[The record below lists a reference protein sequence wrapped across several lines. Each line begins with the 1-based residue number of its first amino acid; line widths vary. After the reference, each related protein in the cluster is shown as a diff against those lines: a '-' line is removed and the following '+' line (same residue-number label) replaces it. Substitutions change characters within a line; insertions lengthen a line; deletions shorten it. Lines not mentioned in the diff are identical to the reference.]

1 MKFYII
7 KRFCITDNEWNTTI
21 EADFDKSQEHD
32 AKQYLIN
39 TIKHYLDN
47 ADVTNIVANLEDC
60 KPSVTIEFTQLLPED
75 NDTQLYAT
83 SKVEYIL
90 VTYNK

>member
-7 KRFCITDNEWNTTI
+7 KRFCTTDNEWNTTI
-21 EADFDKSQEHD
+21 EADFDESQD

-39 TIKHYLDN
+39 TIKHYLDGAN
-47 ADVTNIVANLEDC
+47 VTNIVANLEDC

-75 NDTQLYAT
+75 NGTQLYAT